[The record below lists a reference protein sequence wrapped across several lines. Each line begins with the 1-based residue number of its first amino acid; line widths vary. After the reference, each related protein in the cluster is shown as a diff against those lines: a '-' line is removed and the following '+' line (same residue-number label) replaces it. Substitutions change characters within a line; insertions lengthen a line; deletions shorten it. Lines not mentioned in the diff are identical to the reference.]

1 MSIAETPNVPK
12 SPVLIP
18 RPTTPEASGWEVY
31 LLVVIKSP
39 YATVNGSNSAGKLTI
54 EVPHDESVSIGCSA
68 YYIVLVL
75 DGFEGGPYKALHE
88 VQLFGGLP
96 TYVLV
101 VGG

>member
-1 MSIAETPNVPK
+1 MSWVQVPDGSPNTV
-12 SPVLIP
+12 VL
-18 RPTTPEASGWEVY
+18 WEVY

-96 TYVLV
+96 TQCTRCRWIR
-101 VGG
+101 